1 MAGSV
6 EALTDR
12 ARELAEAG
20 DLRLACHLVEMAA
33 SAEPMHEGAQRA
45 RAEVYWLRRAAERSL
60 MSKGIFAAAA
70 RESEAAL
77 GGEVSGDNLGTSI
90 SGSLG

>member
-1 MAGSV
+1 
-6 EALTDR
+6 
-12 ARELAEAG
+12 LAEAG

-33 SAEPMHEGAQRA
+33 SAEPMNEGAQRA